1 LQFFQKKPLMPP
13 RYKIFP
19 ECRACLERLVDLA
32 VGLATADA
40 ALQKEARRQALAI
53 IAEDFHPEAIS
64 AVIANRFHLAIRE
77 TTGNPDPFLPRKQ
90 AETKQLAALFKQ
102 LYPSFDD
109 DLESLLQLAV
119 AGNAIDFFR
128 DNAEVLRD
136 MRSGAPLAVSHL
148 PRFRQILQG
157 PPGLILYLADNA
169 GEQFFDEPLVSHL
182 RSLGWRVVYVV
193 KAGPIQNDVT
203 RADLAASGL
212 AERLQPVADTG
223 ARTVGL
229 QLDEISPAFRRLYDA
244 ADIIIAKGMGHFETM
259 SHFGDPRLFF
269 LLQAKC
275 APVAAA
281 LKVPMGSFV
290 FCQATAPY

>member
-1 LQFFQKKPLMPP
+1 MPP
-13 RYKIFP
+13 RYRISP
-19 ECRACLERLVDLA
+19 ECRTCLERLVDLA
-32 VGLATADA
+32 VGLATADP
-40 ALQKEARRQALAI
+40 ALQEEARRQALAI
-53 IAEDFHPEAIS
+53 IEEDFHPEAIA
-64 AVIANRFHLAIRE
+64 AVIANRFHLAIQE
-77 TTGNPDPFLPRKQ
+77 ITGNPDPFLARKQ
-90 AETKQLAALFKQ
+90 AETRQLAALFKQ
-102 LYPSFDD
+102 LSPAFDD

-128 DNAEVLRD
+128 DKAEMTRD
-136 MRSGAPLAVSHL
+136 MRSGAALALSHL
-148 PRFRQILQG
+148 PRFRQLLES

-182 RSLGWRVVYVV
+182 RALGWQVVYVV

-212 AERLQPVADTG
+212 EKCLQPIADTG

-229 QLDEISPAFRRLYDA
+229 LLGEISPAFRELYDA

-259 SHFGDPRLFF
+259 SHLSEPRLFF

-281 LKVPMGSFV
+281 LKVPKGSFV
-290 FCQATAPY
+290 FCQTIAPS